1 MSTTEQG
8 NGTPAASRV
17 YVACLFALPV
27 GALAL
32 LLPTLGVQEFWLD
45 ELHTLLNSAAHRAD
59 FEALPTQTILR
70 DVPRF
75 QERSADSTL
84 AAVWSD
90 LRNDSHP
97 PLYFLLMNLWR
108 RLAGDGEFA
117 ARLPAAGVAAAALI
131 PLAMIFREF
140 GRPWTG
146 LAAAALLGAA
156 HAQLNLGQQAR
167 QYSLAQLW
175 IVLAVWSSAA
185 LLMRWSRLRRGP
197 RLALTAATGATL
209 LAAML
214 THYFA
219 ALPLAGLAAF
229 MLTYARGTARR
240 AWCIAAVAAA
250 GAFGI
255 IWGPSF
261 VAQWAF
267 IGSQAWLNDPSGDG
281 VRRTLIRA
289 LNLPLRLVMSQN
301 LPDYAGIRVWAE
313 GLLVGVGT
321 ACGACI
327 ALLRGGRI
335 AVLMT
340 LLYVVPLGSLVAMDL
355 ATGKELLT
363 HLRYGAC
370 GALGL
375 TGLLTC
381 AGANLPRRAAVVL
394 AVVLA
399 GALALTIQL
408 PATDNPHSRQLAKLI
423 GSEVAADHLVV
434 FEAIGWIPYWPRR
447 DLLLVTHYLN
457 RRDPAFLMLTAEPDA
472 ALREQMAAFS
482 RIYVVSP
489 NDRPERV
496 LPAGFLKY
504 GASPYIPGIGKVT
517 RCVRRN

>member
-1 MSTTEQG
+1 MSTTEH
-8 NGTPAASRV
+8 GTGTAAASRA
-17 YVACLFALPV
+17 YVACLVALPV
-27 GALAL
+27 AALAL
-32 LLPTLGVQEFWLD
+32 LLPTLGTQEFWLD
-45 ELHTLLNSAAHRAD
+45 ELHTLLNSAAHRAA

-84 AAVWSD
+84 AAVWRD

-117 ARLPAAGVAAAALI
+117 ARLPAAVFAAAALI
-131 PLAMIFREF
+131 PLALIFREF
-140 GRPWTG
+140 GRPWVG
-146 LAAAALLGAA
+146 LAAAALLSAA

-175 IVLAVWSSAA
+175 VVLAVWGSAA
-185 LLMRWSRLRRGP
+185 LLTRWSRLGRGP
-197 RLALTAATGATL
+197 RLAWTAATGAML

-229 MLTYARGTARR
+229 MLLFAPGAVRR
-240 AWCIAAVAAA
+240 AWCIVAVAAA
-250 GAFGI
+250 GAFGVL
-255 IWGPSF
+255 WGPSL

-267 IGSQAWLNDPSGDG
+267 ISSQDWLNDPSGDG
-281 VRRTLIRA
+281 VRRTAIRV

-301 LPDYAGIRVWAE
+301 LPEYSGIRVWAE

-321 ACGACI
+321 ACGVCV
-327 ALLRGGRI
+327 ALLRGGRS
-335 AVLMT
+335 AALMA
-340 LLYVVPLGSLVAMDL
+340 LLYGVPLVSLAAMDL

-370 GALGL
+370 SAAGL
-375 TGLLTC
+375 AGLLTC
-381 AGANLPRRAAVVL
+381 AGACLPRRAAVAL
-394 AVVLA
+394 AVALT
-399 GALALTIQL
+399 GALALTMEL
-408 PATDNPHSRQLAKLI
+408 PATDNPHSRKLAKLL

-434 FEAIGWIPYWPRR
+434 FEATGWIPYWPRR
-447 DLLLVTHYLN
+447 DLLLTTHYLS

-472 ALREQMAAFS
+472 ALREQMATFS

-496 LPAGFLKY
+496 LPEGFVKF
-504 GASPYIPGIGKVT
+504 GASPYITGIGRVT